1 MAVDIITEQPAIMLE
16 GGRYIFVAHIGLN
29 DLGIAIAKDQQAAIG
44 MAQMAELIPGIE
56 FLSVPAT
63 FSIELEKPL
72 GFQKRSSLDENMGRN

>member
-16 GGRYIFVAHIGLN
+16 GGRYILVAHIGLN
-29 DLGIAIAKDQQAAIG
+29 DLGIGIATDQQTGIG
-44 MAQMAELIPGIE
+44 MAQMAELITGIE

-72 GFQKRSSLDENMGRN
+72 GSRKRSSLGENMGSN